1 MPASFDNSGKPAY
14 MYDEVGDTWYAFGA
28 KIDTASAYEWTNTQ
42 TYLNDV
48 TFDDAV
54 IFRDGFNNFLNPAA
68 RDAAITSPVQGT
80 IIFVRQDAGGNTIN
94 QIQYYSGSAWTAND
108 GDISQITAGTGLTG
122 GGTAGNIT
130 VSVDTAVTATTNNTL
145 TLSNK
150 TIALGS
156 NTVSGTTA
164 QFNTALT
171 DGDFAT
177 LAGTET
183 LTNKTLTTPTL
194 TTPRFGSAGEIDDAN
209 GNELIKFPATVASA
223 INEITVTNA
232 AVGGTPSI
240 TASGDDTNISLNLV
254 AKGSGSVQAGGV
266 PVVTTTGTQTLTNK
280 TLTTPVISSISNSG
294 TLTLPTSTDTIVGR
308 ATTDTLTNKTI
319 NGANNT
325 LTVRIANDVSGLGTG
340 AATFLATPSSAN
352 LAAMLTDETG
362 TGANVFATSP
372 TLTTPTVSSGILIG
386 PEERWNIVASAAT
399 GTIPIDVLTS
409 TVWYYTTNAS
419 ANHTLN
425 FRGNSGTTLNSI
437 LNVGDSITVVWL
449 NTNGTTA
456 YYPSAFQIDGS
467 AVTPRWSGGTAP
479 TAGNASSIDAYS
491 FTIVKTAATPTYTVL
506 AAGAVKY

>member
-177 LAGTET
+177 LAGSETLTNKTLALGSNTVSGTVSQFNTALTDGDFATLAGTET
-183 LTNKTLTTPTL
+183 LTNKTLTTPVITIGQNTPSFTTNAYTL
-194 TTPRFGSAGEIDDAN
+194 VLADQYEVLLASNGATAGTINIPTNASIAFAIGTQITVIQTGTGQLTIAATTPGTTTVLSN
-209 GNELIKFPATVASA
+209 GATVAQPKLRTQYSSA
-223 INEITVTNA
+223 TLI
-232 AVGGTPSI
+232 
-240 TASGDDTNISLNLV
+240 
-254 AKGSGSVQAGGV
+254 K
-266 PVVTTTGTQTLTNK
+266 TGT
-280 TLTTPVISSISNSG
+280 
-294 TLTLPTSTDTIVGR
+294 DT
-308 ATTDTLTNKTI
+308 
-319 NGANNT
+319 
-325 LTVRIANDVSGLGTG
+325 
-340 AATFLATPSSAN
+340 
-352 LAAMLTDETG
+352 
-362 TGANVFATSP
+362 
-372 TLTTPTVSSGILIG
+372 
-386 PEERWNIVASAAT
+386 
-399 GTIPIDVLTS
+399 
-409 TVWYYTTNAS
+409 WYV
-419 ANHTLN
+419 
-425 FRGNSGTTLNSI
+425 
-437 LNVGDSITVVWL
+437 VGDI
-449 NTNGTTA
+449 N
-456 YYPSAFQIDGS
+456 
-467 AVTPRWSGGTAP
+467 
-479 TAGNASSIDAYS
+479 
-491 FTIVKTAATPTYTVL
+491 
-506 AAGAVKY
+506 